1 MKQKKIKSGTI
12 LETAFFHTYLLI
24 LIFFCSPFFKAI
36 ESFQTES
43 ISTTAESSSTKESK
57 STEDIDLTEEIN
69 PSALPLT
76 AETPP
81 APQKLVGN
89 SIRGLEPSIPTM
101 VTEVPAIEVP
111 TKFEDLLEDPRI
123 VFKSVSGNW
132 ENVREGSLSKLL
144 FELACLSVRLSASV
158 RMKTS

>member
-1 MKQKKIKSGTI
+1 M
-12 LETAFFHTYLLI
+12 
-24 LIFFCSPFFKAI
+24 
-36 ESFQTES
+36 QTES

-57 STEDIDLTEEIN
+57 TTEDIDLTEEIN

-76 AETPP
+76 AEETPL

-132 ENVREGSLSKLL
+132 ENVREGSLCKLL
-144 FELACLSVRLSASV
+144 FELACLSVCVCSNENFLMVANI
-158 RMKTS
+158 KNC

>member
-1 MKQKKIKSGTI
+1 MIFSV
-12 LETAFFHTYLLI
+12 LL
-24 LIFFCSPFFKAI
+24 
-36 ESFQTES
+36 QTES

-57 STEDIDLTEEIN
+57 PTEDLDLTEEIN

-76 AETPP
+76 AEETPP

-89 SIRGLEPSIPTM
+89 SIRGLDPSIPTM

-132 ENVREGSLSKLL
+132 ENV
-144 FELACLSVRLSASV
+144 
-158 RMKTS
+158 